1 MKKNVVKLSESQ
13 LKRII
18 VESVKKT
25 VNEISADLAYDAK
38 QRTEDQAGAIDNV
51 CDLCNKLLEAMDEL
65 FFGGY
70 SNTTSL
76 SRKIAQDLNV
86 EGVKHTVENF
96 AKGLRKVRDR
106 KWNQTLNMG
115 EFYAKKFNELP
126 DD

>member
-1 MKKNVVKLSESQ
+1 M
-13 LKRII
+13 
-18 VESVKKT
+18 
-25 VNEISADLAYDAK
+25 AYDAK

-115 EFYAKKFNELP
+115 EFYTKKFNELP